1 MNMSLNLK
9 INGNTNFK
17 VAFDV
22 YDEDNS
28 LIPHNAVISNNY
40 LYLNGLNTNIKVEVE
55 NLPLLE
61 IKNGILFVDDEK
73 TEHLVNYLPTVCM
86 DRKTLYVGKNFSKIF
101 KDFKNPNITIKSGN
115 IYLDGTFTGKF
126 LSKHGI
132 SDKFGDLND
141 SEGRYQNMVMHS
153 KEYS

>member
-1 MNMSLNLK
+1 MNTSLNLK
-9 INGNTNFK
+9 INGNVNFK

-22 YDEDNS
+22 YDENNA
-28 LIPHNAVISNNY
+28 LITHNAVISNNY
-40 LYLNGLNTNIKVEVE
+40 LYLNGLNTDIEVKVE

-61 IKNGILFVDDEK
+61 IKNGILFVDGEK
-73 TEHLVNYLPTVCM
+73 TEYSVDYLPTVCM
-86 DRKTLYVGKNFSKIF
+86 DRKTLHVGKNFSKIF
-101 KDFKNPNITIKSGN
+101 KDFKNPNVTIRCGY

-126 LSKHGI
+126 LTGRSIEDEYGEL
-132 SDKFGDLND
+132 DD